1 MKILL
6 VDDTKT
12 ERLIMMAFLNNL
24 GYEVILGENGKQAV
38 ELYHSEHP
46 DLVIMDVIM
55 PEMDGYEAA
64 RTIRADDS
72 GWIPIIFL
80 SARIGPD
87 DIAEGINAGGDDYL
101 TKPVNHIVL
110 EAKMKAMQRIAEMR
124 HQLLDVSK
132 ELKKANAELKQLVNV
147 DGLTGLSNRR
157 HMDEALRIEMAR
169 CMRNQQ
175 HLTIVL
181 ADVDHFKAYNDN
193 YGHLEG
199 DDCLKKIATVM
210 RAVCKRTTDVVARY
224 GGEEFALI
232 LTDTSTQD
240 AQIMGESVRK
250 AVEDLKIPH
259 AKSPVSDFCTVSVGV
274 FTCIPRQQDKN
285 DAMLEQTDNLLYKAK
300 QAGRN
305 RVEIGG
311 CDMHSV
317 LQVES

>member
-12 ERLIMMAFLNNL
+12 ERLIMMAYLKNL
-24 GYEVILGENGKQAV
+24 GYEVILGENGRQAV
-38 ELYHSEHP
+38 ELYNSEHP
-46 DLVIMDVIM
+46 DLVVMDVIM

-64 RTIRADDS
+64 RTIRADKS

-80 SARIGPD
+80 SARVSPE

-101 TKPVNHIVL
+101 TKPVNHTVL

-124 HQLLDVSK
+124 HQLLEVSD

-157 HMDEALRIEMAR
+157 HMDETLNIEMAR

-175 HLTIVL
+175 PLSIILT
-181 ADVDHFKAYNDN
+181 DVDHFKAFNDN

-199 DDCLKKIATVM
+199 DDCLKKIARVLRT
-210 RAVCKRTTDVVARY
+210 VCKRTTDVVARY

-232 LTDTSTQD
+232 LTDTSSQD
-240 AQIMGESVRK
+240 AQFIGESIRK
-250 AVEDLKIPH
+250 AVEELKIPH
-259 AKSPVSDFCTVSVGV
+259 THSPVAIVCTISVGV
-274 FTCIPRQQDKN
+274 FTCIPRQQDKM
-285 DAMLEQTDNLLYKAK
+285 DALLEQADSLLYRAK
-300 QAGRN
+300 QGGRN
-305 RVEIGG
+305 RVEIGD
-311 CDMHSV
+311 CSQLSV
-317 LQVES
+317 IQS